1 MHIADIRKEL
11 CESDAGNFSTPQLT
25 EESKQILKAFRVLN
39 LGSEERP
46 TKRQKTL
53 PDTSDINH
61 TTYERLMVVLNG
73 STYDSPILN
82 LSNLHSI
89 ME

>member
-1 MHIADIRKEL
+1 MHVADIRKEL
-11 CESDAGNFSTPQLT
+11 CESDTGSFSNAQLT
-25 EESKQILKAFRVLN
+25 DESTQILKAFRVLN

-46 TKRQKTL
+46 TKRRKTL
-53 PDTSDINH
+53 PDTSDINR
-61 TTYERLMVVLNG
+61 TTYERLMMVLND

-82 LSNLHSI
+82 LSNLHNI